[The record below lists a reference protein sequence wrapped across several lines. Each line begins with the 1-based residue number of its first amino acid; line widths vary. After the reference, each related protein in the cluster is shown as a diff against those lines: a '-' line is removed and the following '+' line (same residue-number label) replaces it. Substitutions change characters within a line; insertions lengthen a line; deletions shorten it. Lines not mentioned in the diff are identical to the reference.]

1 MKQWKLRYE
10 KSQIIHLFPY
20 ILVVFANAN
29 CMCVHMPWH
38 TFSSNQRTQMKLWYY
53 PFPPSPFLLL
63 EKRRN
68 SSSYPFCC
76 IIPSSFPWQGEGGV
90 WLSLPTKAVCSWSKS
105 REALNEHE
113 LLVICTK
120 SVRDGIIPLQNVQ
133 LLFHLTGQL
142 ERREIS
148 GLGCI
153 NCTLNLPLVSTNSWI
168 IFSLVLKSREK
179 QPCAKSMQR
188 SSERLSRITAET
200 MVPPI

>member
-20 ILVVFANAN
+20 ILVGFANAN
-29 CMCVHMPWH
+29 CMCMHMPWH

-120 SVRDGIIPLQNVQ
+120 SVRNGII
-133 LLFHLTGQL
+133 
-142 ERREIS
+142 S
-148 GLGCI
+148 
-153 NCTLNLPLVSTNSWI
+153 
-168 IFSLVLKSREK
+168 
-179 QPCAKSMQR
+179 AKCPA
-188 SSERLSRITAET
+188 L
-200 MVPPI
+200 VPPYRPAGKEGDLWFRMHKLHTEPSPCLYKQLNHF